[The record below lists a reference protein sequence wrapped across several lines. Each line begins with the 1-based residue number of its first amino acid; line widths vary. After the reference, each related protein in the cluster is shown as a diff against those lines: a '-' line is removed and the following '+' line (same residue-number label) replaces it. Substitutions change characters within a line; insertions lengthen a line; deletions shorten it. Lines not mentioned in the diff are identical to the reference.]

1 MYKMIVVD
9 DSEMTRQG
17 IRASVNWE
25 VMDVRIV
32 GEAADGLEA
41 MVLIHDTDPDI
52 IICDIRMPK
61 LDGIALIN
69 EVLPS
74 HPSLQVIFFSG
85 YSDKEYLKNAIKLE
99 AVDYLYK
106 PLQLHE
112 LIGAVEKAKK
122 KCMNKKV
129 HLTQNEA
136 DLALSLLQCSE
147 NEIPSDLPLD
157 LHAPLVTVIVQM
169 NTAGEHMADRAY
181 DNQLDD
187 LLLASRHYL
196 AFQTVAA
203 RVFDGKF
210 VMSCAGKGYILHANV
225 SQDFLNRK
233 TAEVKLSPFF
243 TTLDSG
249 QADVVVGVSN
259 LCTDFKYLR
268 EAYDEARAAV
278 RAAFLLGYGRVIFYR
293 DLSQKPF
300 VPSQDMQREL
310 YDRILANDF
319 IFLTA
324 ILIHFPPAAS
334 RIFRRFARR
343 SRPSHI
349 GSAVRASGTSRT
361 VASIFRSS
369 STLRRAFPSCTII
382 CSHNCKSTST
392 VSRTSITKVASCLK
406 WSSISRKTT
415 IRNSPF
421 VRSPSAFS

>member
-129 HLTQNEA
+129 HLPQNEA

-169 NTAGEHMADRAY
+169 NTAGEHIADRAY

-203 RVFDGKF
+203 RMFDGKF

-278 RAAFLLGYGRVIFYR
+278 RAASRKLQI
-293 DLSQKPF
+293 S
-300 VPSQDMQREL
+300 
-310 YDRILANDF
+310 
-319 IFLTA
+319 LTA

-343 SRPSHI
+343 SRPLHI
-349 GSAVRASGTSRT
+349 GSAVRASRTSRT
-361 VASIFRSS
+361 AASIFRSS
-369 STLRRAFPSCTII
+369 FTLRRAFPSCTII
-382 CSHNCKSTST
+382 CSHSCKSTST
-392 VSRTSITKVASCLK
+392 ASRTSITKVASCSK
-406 WSSISRKTT
+406 WSSISRKIT

-421 VRSPSAFS
+421 VRSLSAFS

>member
-1 MYKMIVVD
+1 
-9 DSEMTRQG
+9 
-17 IRASVNWE
+17 
-25 VMDVRIV
+25 
-32 GEAADGLEA
+32 
-41 MVLIHDTDPDI
+41 
-52 IICDIRMPK
+52 MPK
-61 LDGIALIN
+61 LDGISLIN

-129 HLTQNEA
+129 HLPQNEA
-136 DLALSLLQCSE
+136 DLAFSLLQCSE

-169 NTAGEHMADRAY
+169 NTAGEHIADRAY

-203 RVFDGKF
+203 RMFDGKF

-319 IFLTA
+319 TQATNFLNSYIDSLSA
-324 ILIHFPPAAS
+324 C
-334 RIFRRFARR
+334 REQRR
-343 SRPSHI
+343 SRPLHI
-349 GSAVRASGTSRT
+349 GSAVRASRTSRT
-361 VASIFRSS
+361 AASIFRSS
-369 STLRRAFPSCTII
+369 FTLRRAFPSCTII
-382 CSHNCKSTST
+382 CSHSCKSTST
-392 VSRTSITKVASCLK
+392 ASRTSITKVASCSK
-406 WSSISRKTT
+406 WSSISRKIT

-421 VRSPSAFS
+421 VRSLSAFS

>member
-129 HLTQNEA
+129 HLPQNEA

-169 NTAGEHMADRAY
+169 NTAGEHIADRAY

-203 RVFDGKF
+203 RMFDGKF

-293 DLSQKPF
+293 DLRQKPF

-319 IFLTA
+319 TQATNFLNSYIDSLSA
-324 ILIHFPPAAS
+324 CREQDIPQIREALASICILAQPSGQAERAGRQPVYFGVHSLCAEP
-334 RIFRRFARR
+334 FRRARL
-343 SRPSHI
+343 
-349 GSAVRASGTSRT
+349 SART
-361 VASIFRSS
+361 AAKAHRQH
-369 STLRRAFPSCTII
+369 LEPR
-382 CSHNCKSTST
+382 
-392 VSRTSITKVASCLK
+392 
-406 WSSISRKTT
+406 
-415 IRNSPF
+415 
-421 VRSPSAFS
+421 

>member
-9 DSEMTRQG
+9 DSETTRQG

-129 HLTQNEA
+129 HLPQNEA

-203 RVFDGKF
+203 RIFDGKF

-249 QADVVVGVSN
+249 QADVVVGLVV
-259 LCTDFKYLR
+259 LGVEL
-268 EAYDEARAAV
+268 EAVAPV
-278 RAAFLLGYGRVIFYR
+278 
-293 DLSQKPF
+293 
-300 VPSQDMQREL
+300 
-310 YDRILANDF
+310 
-319 IFLTA
+319 
-324 ILIHFPPAAS
+324 PAAS
-334 RIFRRFARR
+334 DQGVGTEQQPVGIGVARLPRGGLGAADAAQHHEPLACR
-343 SRPSHI
+343 SGLHLGLGQAGR
-349 GSAVRASGTSRT
+349 SAPPRLQATHAPLNRLRAERTADELVKSR
-361 VASIFRSS
+361 VFEHRQHVDGG
-369 STLRRAFPSCTII
+369 L
-382 CSHNCKSTST
+382 
-392 VSRTSITKVASCLK
+392 
-406 WSSISRKTT
+406 
-415 IRNSPF
+415 
-421 VRSPSAFS
+421 

>member
-129 HLTQNEA
+129 HLPQNEA

-169 NTAGEHMADRAY
+169 NTAGEHIADRAY

-203 RVFDGKF
+203 RMFDGKF

-319 IFLTA
+319 TQATNFQKAEDVNGKVIFDHLDDADVSATVNSWIDSIA
-324 ILIHFPPAAS
+324 FGIIGLVHIFNPEMVLI
-334 RIFRRFARR
+334 
-343 SRPSHI
+343 
-349 GSAVRASGTSRT
+349 GGG
-361 VASIFRSS
+361 
-369 STLRRAFPSCTII
+369 
-382 CSHNCKSTST
+382 
-392 VSRTSITKVASCLK
+392 
-406 WSSISRKTT
+406 ISREDEHF
-415 IRNSPF
+415 IRPLREKILNGAMEQF
-421 VRSPSAFS
+421 AKDLEVEAAALGNNAGLLGACAYFRQNF

>member
-32 GEAADGLEA
+32 GEA
-41 MVLIHDTDPDI
+41 LIHDTDPDI

-129 HLTQNEA
+129 HLPQNEA

-157 LHAPLVTVIVQM
+157 LHAPLVTVIV
-169 NTAGEHMADRAY
+169 HMTKPAQRCAP
-181 DNQLDD
+181 
-187 LLLASRHYL
+187 R
-196 AFQTVAA
+196 
-203 RVFDGKF
+203 
-210 VMSCAGKGYILHANV
+210 SC
-225 SQDFLNRK
+225 
-233 TAEVKLSPFF
+233 
-243 TTLDSG
+243 
-249 QADVVVGVSN
+249 
-259 LCTDFKYLR
+259 
-268 EAYDEARAAV
+268 
-278 RAAFLLGYGRVIFYR
+278 
-293 DLSQKPF
+293 
-300 VPSQDMQREL
+300 
-310 YDRILANDF
+310 
-319 IFLTA
+319 
-324 ILIHFPPAAS
+324 
-334 RIFRRFARR
+334 
-343 SRPSHI
+343 
-349 GSAVRASGTSRT
+349 SATGA
-361 VASIFRSS
+361 
-369 STLRRAFPSCTII
+369 
-382 CSHNCKSTST
+382 
-392 VSRTSITKVASCLK
+392 
-406 WSSISRKTT
+406 
-415 IRNSPF
+415 
-421 VRSPSAFS
+421 

>member
-129 HLTQNEA
+129 HLPQNEA

-169 NTAGEHMADRAY
+169 NRASTWQTARTTISSTICFW
-181 DNQLDD
+181 
-187 LLLASRHYL
+187 LLA
-196 AFQTVAA
+196 
-203 RVFDGKF
+203 
-210 VMSCAGKGYILHANV
+210 
-225 SQDFLNRK
+225 
-233 TAEVKLSPFF
+233 
-243 TTLDSG
+243 TTWRS
-249 QADVVVGVSN
+249 
-259 LCTDFKYLR
+259 K
-268 EAYDEARAAV
+268 
-278 RAAFLLGYGRVIFYR
+278 
-293 DLSQKPF
+293 
-300 VPSQDMQREL
+300 
-310 YDRILANDF
+310 
-319 IFLTA
+319 
-324 ILIHFPPAAS
+324 
-334 RIFRRFARR
+334 R
-343 SRPSHI
+343 SR
-349 GSAVRASGTSRT
+349 RA
-361 VASIFRSS
+361 
-369 STLRRAFPSCTII
+369 
-382 CSHNCKSTST
+382 CSMVN
-392 VSRTSITKVASCLK
+392 L
-406 WSSISRKTT
+406 
-415 IRNSPF
+415 
-421 VRSPSAFS
+421 

>member
-129 HLTQNEA
+129 HLPQNEA

-300 VPSQDMQREL
+300 VPSLQ
-310 YDRILANDF
+310 IS
-319 IFLTA
+319 LTA

-343 SRPSHI
+343 SRPLHI
-349 GSAVRASGTSRT
+349 GSAVRASRTSRT
-361 VASIFRSS
+361 AASIFRSS
-369 STLRRAFPSCTII
+369 FTLRRAFPSCTII
-382 CSHNCKSTST
+382 CSHSCKSTST
-392 VSRTSITKVASCLK
+392 ASRTSITKVASCSK
-406 WSSISRKTT
+406 WSSISRKIT

-421 VRSPSAFS
+421 VRSLSAFS